1 MRIEALEN
9 RRLLSGEKILFV
21 RGADRSG
28 GFLEATN
35 DSQRTEQLADI
46 NNASTSNGNHG
57 WKKLSTL
64 LTNEGYVVSQITE
77 SLEANAPTTGQTQGR
92 AIDFASMNLDQY
104 GVIVLASNNATYSD
118 ASVDALEQFVLDGGG
133 VLFIS
138 DANFGSDWRDA
149 PMSDQKFLS
158 KFGVTVNQDN
168 DTYTL
173 KRSDGHFAVPTSPLL
188 RDVDEI
194 DGEGVSPF
202 TLGTAP
208 SGVQTRRIVVARGTV
223 FNNNGNNASNQY
235 RGTSRAAG
243 ANDAAVFA
251 ALADSGR
258 VVGHF
263 DRNTFFNT
271 NGAGTNITRF
281 DNTQFARNVF
291 DFLAD
296 NDSPAVESA
305 MVSPGVP
312 SQVLIEFDD
321 VVEGLTKSNARVRDR
336 ETGRLINR
344 DNWSIIVAETEGN
357 SLATFRIKGKQGD
370 GRYQIEIL
378 GKKLT
383 DDANNLRGSQVTYK
397 FTIHEEVSGSSFGVV
412 PVGGSIDFDFDE
424 DDAVSGG
431 TGVSPVNVLE

>member
-1 MRIEALEN
+1 MMKIEPLEP
-9 RRLLSGEKILFV
+9 RRFLSGEKILFV

-28 GFLEATN
+28 GWLEATN

-57 WKKLSTL
+57 WKQLATL
-64 LTNEGYVVSQITE
+64 LTNQGYVVSQIKEPLE
-77 SLEANAPTTGQTQGR
+77 SNAPNTGQTTGSP
-92 AIDFASMNLDQY
+92 INFASMNLDEY
-104 GVIVLASNNATYSD
+104 AVIVLASNNATYSD

-149 PMSDQKFLS
+149 PTSDQKFLS
-158 KFGVTVNQDN
+158 RFGVTVNQDN

-173 KRSDGHFAVPTSPLL
+173 KRADGHFVIPTSPLL
-188 RDVDEI
+188 KDVDEF

-208 SGVQTRRIVVARGTV
+208 NGVQTRRIVVARGTI

-235 RGTSRAAG
+235 RGTSRAAD

-281 DNTQFARNVF
+281 DNTQFAKNVF
-291 DFLAD
+291 DFLSD
-296 NDSPAVESA
+296 NDSPAVLHTMA
-305 MVSPGVP
+305 VP
-312 SQVLIEFDD
+312 DKPFNVQIEFDD
-321 VVEGLTKSNARVRDR
+321 VVEGLTRSNARIRDR
-336 ETGRLINR
+336 DSGQLINR
-344 DNWSIIVAETEGN
+344 DNWSIITDEVDGH
-357 SLATFRIKGKQGD
+357 SIATFRIKSRQGA

-383 DDANNLRGSQVTYK
+383 DDSNNLRGSQVTYK
-397 FTIHEEVSGSSFGVV
+397 FTIHQEASGSSFSFVPMNGVFEFDSNDDEIS
-412 PVGGSIDFDFDE
+412 SI
-424 DDAVSGG
+424 
-431 TGVSPVNVLE
+431 LHQ